1 MASAPGTDMVV
12 FETPFE
18 EMDEQA
24 QQLEFEARLREAA
37 GSIIDRLHEMA
48 TIAMAKRIPIEE
60 RWLEDIRAYQGK
72 YEPEI
77 EKMLAEARAA
87 GTPRSRAFVKIARTK
102 TDAWEARLSDLLFPA
117 DDRNWGINPTPVPEL
132 AREAELARNE
142 AEEADAKAE
151 AKTEEANQLAASGA
165 DPSAI
170 EAVVNE
176 AAQLGIESQKFKD
189 AARRAQLTMEE
200 AKRRCEMM
208 QREIDD
214 QLTECGYPKRARD
227 IIRDACRLGAGVL
240 KGPLV
245 ANRPRRR
252 WAQAEGTNVFNLVN
266 EPDPR
271 PEARR
276 VDPWHFFPDPDA
288 TTMDDCPWTLERHLP
303 TRKMLRDM
311 ARTLGFHK
319 DAVKQLLAE
328 GAGYGSATELHY
340 LNQLRDITNEGEAI
354 TGRYVMWE
362 YNGPLECDE
371 ICTLLTSVGMVQEAE
386 EFRENDD
393 PFTEHMVTIY
403 FCNGVLLKIA
413 EQYPLDSGD
422 SLYSV
427 FSFAPGEASIM
438 GARGVPN
445 LMLDSL
451 RALNAAWR
459 MMLDNASLSVAPQV
473 LIDKRQF
480 EPEDGS
486 WKMTPGKVWVRV
498 GQEVPHSKQSAFE
511 TFNIPINQA
520 QIQGII
526 ELALKFIDEET
537 SLPMIA
543 QGEQG
548 SQVTQTM
555 GGMAMLFNSA
565 NVVFRRVVKNWD
577 DDITTPMIRRF
588 YDYNMQ
594 FSKKEEIKGDMQCEA
609 RGTSVLLVREV
620 QSQNLMVIATTWT
633 GHPILGAAVKAYGAL
648 RMAIQ
653 SLGIN
658 PDDVLES
665 EEDFKRN
672 IKAMQQGSGEASAEE
687 IRAKTAIETANINA
701 RSREIDGQVNL
712 KIAEIR
718 RETALVELASKH
730 ELSLEAL
737 RTRLFEK
744 QIDTDSKERTLAVE
758 HALQSAD
765 RKAAQEMGDPAPN
778 QGGGRL

>member
-1 MASAPGTDMVV
+1 MATAYKTEADP
-12 FETPFE
+12 FNTPFE
-18 EMDEQA
+18 EMDADA
-24 QQLEFEARLREAA
+24 QKLEFEARLREASA
-37 GSIIDRLHEMA
+37 SIVDRLQEMA
-48 TIAMAKRIPIEE
+48 NNAMAKRLPIEE

-87 GTPRSRAFVKIARTK
+87 GSPRSRAFVKIARTK
-102 TDAWEARLSDLLFPA
+102 TDSWEARLADLLFPA
-117 DDRNWGINPTPVPEL
+117 DDRNWGVGPTPVPEL
-132 AREAELARNE
+132 TRDAEVARDEAEK
-142 AEEADAKAE
+142 ADAEAA

-165 DPSAI
+165 NQA
-170 EAVVNE
+170 AVDAVLNE
-176 AAQLGIESQKFKD
+176 TAEIGKKAQEFKEI
-189 AARRAQLTMEE
+189 ARKAQLTMDE
-200 AKRRCEMM
+200 AKRRAEMM

-227 IIRDACRLGAGVL
+227 IIRDACRLGTGIM

-252 WAQAEGTNVFNLVN
+252 WSQDGTSNYALVS

-271 PEARR
+271 PECRR

-288 TTMDDCPWTLERHLP
+288 TSMDDCPWTLERHLP
-303 TRKMLRDM
+303 TKKALRDM
-311 ARTLGFHK
+311 AKTLGFQK
-319 DAVKQLLAE
+319 EAVRQILRQ
-328 GAGYGSATELHY
+328 GPGYGAASELHY
-340 LNQLRDITNEGEAI
+340 INQLRDITNEGDAI

-371 ICTLLTSVGMVQEAE
+371 ICTLLTSVGMVEE
-386 EFRENDD
+386 VKEFRMNDD
-393 PFTEHMVTIY
+393 PLTEHMVTIY
-403 FCNGVLLKIA
+403 FCNGMLLKIA

-427 FSFAPGEASIM
+427 FSFSPGEASVM

-459 MMLDNASLSVAPQV
+459 MMLDNAALSVAPQILV
-473 LIDKRQF
+473 DKRQF

-498 GQEVPHSKQSAFE
+498 GNEVPHSKQPPFE

-520 QIQGII
+520 QIAGII
-526 ELALKFIDEET
+526 DLALKFIDEET

-548 SQVTQTM
+548 SHTTQTM
-555 GGMAMLFNSA
+555 GGMTMLFNSA

-594 FSKKEEIKGDMQCEA
+594 FSKKDEIKGDMQCEA

-620 QSQNLMVIATTWT
+620 QSQNLMVIATNWT
-633 GHPILGAAVKAYGAL
+633 GHPILGAAIKAYGVL
-648 RMAIQ
+648 RMTIQ

-658 PDDVLES
+658 PDDILES

-672 IKAMQQGSGEASAEE
+672 MKAMQEGSGEASAEM
-687 IRAKTAIETANINA
+687 IRAETSIKTAEINA
-701 RSREIDGQVNL
+701 QSRQMDGQVNL
-712 KIAEIR
+712 QIAGIR
-718 RETALVELASKH
+718 KETALIELASK
-730 ELSLEAL
+730 ENMTVEQLK
-737 RTRLFEK
+737 TRLAEK
-744 QIDTDSKERTLAVE
+744 QIDVDSKERTLAVE
-758 HALQSAD
+758 HALQSLD
-765 RKAAQEMGDPAPN
+765 RKEAEQLGDPAPK

>member
-1 MASAPGTDMVV
+1 MDKATGTDMIV
-12 FETPFE
+12 FDTPFD
-18 EMDEQA
+18 EMDADA
-24 QQLEFEARLREAA
+24 QQAEHEAKLREACSA
-37 GSIIDRLHEMA
+37 IIDRLNAMA
-48 TIAMAKRIPIEE
+48 TNAVWKRTQIEQ

-77 EKMLAEARAA
+77 EEMLAKARAA

-102 TDAWEARLSDLLFPA
+102 TDSWEARLADLLFPA
-117 DDRNWGINPTPVPEL
+117 DDRNWGVGPTPVPEL
-132 AREAELARNE
+132 AREAEIARDE
-142 AEEADAKAE
+142 AEKADADAQ
-151 AKTEEANQLAASGA
+151 AKTEEANQLAQSGA
-165 DPSAI
+165 DQAAIDAVLTEASALGAESMI
-170 EAVVNE
+170 FKE
-176 AAQLGIESQKFKD
+176 AARK
-189 AARRAQLTMEE
+189 AQLTMEE
-200 AKRRCEMM
+200 AKRRAEAM

-227 IIRDACRLGAGVL
+227 IIRDACRLGTGVM

-252 WAQAEGTNVFNLVN
+252 WAQDETNNYSLKS

-271 PEARR
+271 PECRR

-288 TTMDDCPWTLERHLP
+288 TQMDDCPWTLERHLP
-303 TRKMLRDM
+303 TRKALRDM
-311 ARTLGFHK
+311 AKTLGFQK
-319 DAVKQLLAE
+319 EAVKQILRE
-328 GAGYGSATELHY
+328 GPGYGAATDLDY

-362 YNGPLECDE
+362 YNGPLEADE
-371 ICTLLTSVGMVQEAE
+371 ICTLLTSVGMVEEAH
-386 EFRENDD
+386 EFMENDD
-393 PFTEHMVTIY
+393 PLNEHMVTIY
-403 FCNGVLLKIA
+403 FCNGMLLKIA

-427 FSFAPGEASIM
+427 FSFSPGEASVM
-438 GARGVPN
+438 GGRGVPN

-451 RALNAAWR
+451 KALNAAWR
-459 MMLDNASLSVAPQV
+459 MMLDNAALSVAPQV
-473 LIDKRQF
+473 LVDKRQF

-486 WKMTPGKVWVRV
+486 WTMTPGKVWVRV
-498 GQEVPHSKQSAFE
+498 GQEVPHTKQPPFE

-520 QIQGII
+520 QIAGII

-548 SQVTQTM
+548 SHTTQTM
-555 GGMAMLFNSA
+555 GGMTMLFNSA

-594 FSKKEEIKGDMQCEA
+594 FSTKAEIKGDMQCEA

-620 QSQNLMVIATTWT
+620 QSQNLMVIATNWT
-633 GHPILGAAVKAYGAL
+633 GHPILGAAVKAYGVL
-648 RMAIQ
+648 RMTVQ

-672 IKAMQQGSGEASAEE
+672 MKAMQEGTGEASAEM
-687 IRAKTAIETANINA
+687 IRAETSIKTAEINA
-701 RSREIDGQVNL
+701 KSREVDGQVNL
-712 KIAEIR
+712 QIANIR
-718 RETALVELASKH
+718 KETALIELASK
-730 ELSLEAL
+730 ENMTVEQLKV
-737 RTRLFEK
+737 RLAEK
-744 QIDTDSKERTLAVE
+744 QIDVDSKERTLAVE
-758 HALQSAD
+758 HALQAAD
-765 RKAAQEMGDPAPN
+765 RKAAEQMGDPAPK